1 MRAKDAFLLT
11 PHRSLRRCRCMIP
24 AAEVKGAVDGEEA
37 HLIGNGVLGLSIRPP
52 ATFARLFN
60 RPIHTDHNVA
70 ERHTRPRFRRANRA
84 TARAGRTS
92 DARARWVFMWIK
104 EWKAEHIRW
113 TTFPHV
119 RFVQRCNRR
128 IIHKGECHFAMRGRV
143 RCAKCAH
150 NECGEFG

>member
-1 MRAKDAFLLT
+1 MD
-11 PHRSLRRCRCMIP
+11 C
-24 AAEVKGAVDGEEA
+24 EEA
-37 HLIGNGVLGLSIRPP
+37 HLIGNGVSGLSVRPP
-52 ATFARLFN
+52 TTFARLFN
-60 RPIHTDHNVA
+60 RPIDTDHNVA
-70 ERHTRPRFRRANRA
+70 ERHTRPRLRRTSRV
-84 TARAGRTS
+84 TARAGRSS
-92 DARARWVFMWIK
+92 DARARWVFMRIK

-128 IIHKGECHFAMRGRV
+128 IIHKGEYHFAMMGCV

>member
-37 HLIGNGVLGLSIRPP
+37 HLIGNGVSGLPVRPP
-52 ATFARLFN
+52 ATFARLFYC
-60 RPIHTDHNVA
+60 PIDTDHNVA
-70 ERHTRPRFRRANRA
+70 ERHTRPRLRCANRA
-84 TARAGRTS
+84 TARTS
-92 DARARWVFMWIK
+92 RAADARTRWVFMRIK

-113 TTFPHV
+113 AALPHV
-119 RFVQRCNRR
+119 LRIQRCNRR
-128 IIHKGECHFAMRGRV
+128 IIHKGECHFSMRRRV
-143 RCAKCAH
+143 RCAKCAR

>member
-1 MRAKDAFLLT
+1 MRAKDTFLLT

-24 AAEVKGAVDGEEA
+24 AAEVKDAVDGEEA
-37 HLIGNGVLGLSIRPP
+37 HLIGNGVSGLSVRPP

-60 RPIHTDHNVA
+60 CPIHTDHNVA
-70 ERHTRPRFRRANRA
+70 ERHTHPRLRRANHA
-84 TARAGRTS
+84 AARAGRTS

-104 EWKAEHIRW
+104 EWKAKYIRW
-113 TTFPHV
+113 ATFPHV

>member
-1 MRAKDAFLLT
+1 
-11 PHRSLRRCRCMIP
+11 MIP
-24 AAEVKGAVDGEEA
+24 AAEVEGAVDGEEA
-37 HLIGNGVLGLSIRPP
+37 HLIGNGVSGLPVRPP

-70 ERHTRPRFRRANRA
+70 ERQARPRLRCANHA
-84 TARAGRTS
+84 TARAGRPS
-92 DARARWVFMWIK
+92 DARARWVIMRIK

-113 TTFPHV
+113 ATFPHV
-119 RFVQRCNRR
+119 RCIQRCNRR